1 MLLWPTV
8 PAASSAAFGFPWF
21 LPLAGRFWQGP
32 RQIILAAVCVFG
44 MRLVVWGGG
53 VAQAVSTESRGGGG
67 HVGDR
72 ASRVPITPLS
82 NMDVLKCAFLHL
94 DH

>member
-67 HVGDR
+67 DTLVIEL
-72 ASRVPITPLS
+72 PEFLS
-82 NMDVLKCAFLHL
+82 LLSVTWMFLNVRSYT
-94 DH
+94 